1 MNTEILPQNI
11 TSRSQTARRL
21 IRGCLLALAVATLA
35 TPAQA
40 GFHLWSIREVYTD
53 VSGSLQFIELVDSFG
68 GQPLVGG
75 KSISVA
81 NVGNTQT
88 HTFNI
93 PAGNLAGSTLNHA
106 LLFGTAG
113 LQAAGGPAP
122 DYIIPSNFLFPAGG
136 TITFFGQNSG
146 PYSALPTDGTLSRT
160 WTGGNSANSPENYA
174 GQTGSVT
181 VPEPATLAL
190 LGVGFGLL
198 LRLRRQQD

>member
-1 MNTEILPQNI
+1 M
-11 TSRSQTARRL
+11 
-21 IRGCLLALAVATLA
+21 AVATLA